1 MLSRKL
7 WCVSCSEQ
15 TQNQG
20 THLRALTIDFLN
32 WLDAVIYTIGFMAE
46 LKMMKAVP
54 SRNITAW
61 SSSCLATGV
70 CSL

>member
-15 TQNQG
+15 TQNQS